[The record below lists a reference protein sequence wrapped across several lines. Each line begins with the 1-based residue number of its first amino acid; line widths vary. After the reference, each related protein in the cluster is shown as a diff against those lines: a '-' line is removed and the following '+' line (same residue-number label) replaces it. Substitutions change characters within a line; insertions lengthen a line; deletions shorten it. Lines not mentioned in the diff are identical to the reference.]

1 MRPCRG
7 IAVTAAAEFVD
18 VIKDYSMGPLGRRKI
33 RAVAG
38 VSFKIE
44 RGEVFGLLGPNRA
57 GKTTLVK
64 ILLSLC
70 RFNSGQVNR
79 LGRPVKDRRTLGKIG
94 YVHENHAFPRYLS
107 ADSLLNYYGALTLMP
122 PDVIKAQVPKML
134 EKVGLADRRRD
145 VVASFSKGMIQRLG
159 LAQALINE
167 PDLLVLDEPNEGL
180 DLIGR
185 KMVSDVIKEQREHGK
200 SVILVS
206 HVLHEVE
213 QLCDR
218 IAVLQEGKV
227 AYLGSVSELTGRG
240 GPDGKS
246 RSLEAAL
253 QSIYQR
259 ANK

>member
-1 MRPCRG
+1 VP
-7 IAVTAAAEFVD
+7 AAEFVD
-18 VIKDYSMGPLGRRKI
+18 VVKDYKLGLVRRRQI
-33 RAVAG
+33 RAVAN
-38 VSFKIE
+38 VSFRVE
-44 RGEVFGLLGPNRA
+44 AGEVFGLLGPNRA

-79 LGRPVKDRRTLGKIG
+79 LGKPVNDRATLGRIG

-107 ADSLLNYYGALTLMP
+107 AESLLAYYGALTLMP
-122 PDVIKAQVPKML
+122 YDVVKARVPKLL
-134 EKVGLADRRRD
+134 EQVGLADRAKD

-159 LAQALINE
+159 LAQALLNE

-180 DLIGR
+180 DLVGR
-185 KMVSDVIKEQREHGK
+185 KIVADTIKAQKEAGR

-218 IAVLQEGKV
+218 IAVLQEGKLV
-227 AYLGSVSELTGRG
+227 HLGTINELTGRG
-240 GPDGKS
+240 APDGKM
-246 RSLEAAL
+246 RSLETAL
-253 QSIYQR
+253 QAIYQR
-259 ANK
+259 AGK

>member
-1 MRPCRG
+1 MAP
-7 IAVTAAAEFVD
+7 VAEFVN
-18 VIKDYSMGPLGRRKI
+18 VVKDYSMGLLGRRKI

-38 VSFKIE
+38 VSFRVE
-44 RGEVFGLLGPNRA
+44 PGEVFGLLGPNRA

-70 RFNSGQVNR
+70 RVTSGQVNR
-79 LGRPVKDRRTLGKIG
+79 LGQPLKDRRTLAKIG

-107 ADSLLNYYGALTLMP
+107 AESLLNYYGALTLMP
-122 PDVIKAQVPKML
+122 PDLVKKQVPRML
-134 EKVGLADRRRD
+134 ERVGLADRRRD

-159 LAQALINE
+159 LAQALMNE
-167 PDLLVLDEPNEGL
+167 PELLVLDEPNEGL

-185 KMVSDVIKEQREHGK
+185 KMVADVIKEQRDKGR

-206 HVLHEVE
+206 HVLQEVE

-218 IAVLQEGKV
+218 IAVLQEGKI
-227 AYLGSVSELTGRG
+227 AYLGSVAELTGKG
-240 GPDGKS
+240 SPDGNS

-253 QSIYQR
+253 QGIYQR

>member
-1 MRPCRG
+1 
-7 IAVTAAAEFVD
+7 
-18 VIKDYSMGPLGRRKI
+18 MGLLGRRKI

-38 VSFKIE
+38 VSFRVE

-64 ILLSLC
+64 ILLSLS
-70 RFNSGQVNR
+70 RVTSGTVNR
-79 LGRPVKDRRTLGKIG
+79 LGKPVSDRRTLAKIG

-107 ADSLLNYYGALTLMP
+107 AETLLKYYGALTLMP
-122 PDVIKAQVPKML
+122 PDLVSKQVPPML

-159 LAQALINE
+159 LAQALLND

-180 DLIGR
+180 DLVGR
-185 KMVSDVIKEQREHGK
+185 KMVADLIRERREQGK

-218 IAVLQEGKV
+218 IAVLQEGRLAFLGPV
-227 AYLGSVSELTGRG
+227 ADLTGKG
-240 GPDGKS
+240 SPDGKS

-253 QSIYQR
+253 QGIYQG

>member
-1 MRPCRG
+1 MS
-7 IAVTAAAEFVD
+7 AEVVAEFED
-18 VIKDYSMGPLGRRKI
+18 VCKDYSLGVLRRRKI
-33 RAVAG
+33 RAVSH
-38 VSFKIE
+38 VSCRIE
-44 RGEVFGLLGPNRA
+44 RGEVFGLLGPNRS

-70 RFNSGQVNR
+70 RSNTGKVKR
-79 LGRPVKDRRTLGKIG
+79 LGQPVTDRSTLGRIG

-107 ADSLLNYYGALTLMP
+107 AESLLAFYGALTLLP
-122 PDVIKAQVPKML
+122 YEIVKARVPKLL
-134 EKVGLADRRRD
+134 EHVGLADRARD

-159 LAQALINE
+159 LAQALLNE

-185 KMVSDVIKEQREHGK
+185 RIVADTIRSQREKGK

-218 IAVLQEGKV
+218 VGVLSEGKL
-227 AYLGSVSELTGRG
+227 AFLGPVCELTGRG
-240 GPDGKS
+240 SPDGKV
-246 RSLEAAL
+246 RSLEQAL
-253 QSIYQR
+253 HGIYQR
-259 ANK
+259 AAT

>member
-1 MRPCRG
+1 
-7 IAVTAAAEFVD
+7 VTAVPAAEFVD
-18 VIKDYSMGPLGRRKI
+18 VVKDYKLGLVRRRQI
-33 RAVAG
+33 RAVAN
-38 VSFKIE
+38 VSFRVE
-44 RGEVFGLLGPNRA
+44 AGEVFGLLGPNRA

-79 LGRPVKDRRTLGKIG
+79 LGKPVTDRATLGRIG

-107 ADSLLNYYGALTLMP
+107 AESLLAYYGALTLMP
-122 PDVIKAQVPKML
+122 YDVVKARVPKLL
-134 EKVGLADRRRD
+134 EQVGLADRAKD

-159 LAQALINE
+159 LAQALLNE

-180 DLIGR
+180 DLVGR
-185 KMVSDVIKEQREHGK
+185 KIVADTIKAQKEAGK

-218 IAVLQEGKV
+218 IAVLQEGKLV
-227 AYLGSVSELTGRG
+227 HLGTINELTGRG
-240 GPDGKS
+240 APEGKT
-246 RSLEAAL
+246 RSLETAL
-253 QSIYQR
+253 AGIYQR
-259 ANK
+259 AGK